1 MPKIA
6 RALLIISSLT
16 ALAACAPPITRQQ
29 QLDAWY
35 QRCLE
40 YGYVPNTNGIA
51 QCVQQQEI
59 ERDRALNSSRGP
71 MFCQSTGF
79 GHGGFSTCF

>member
-1 MPKIA
+1 MQKI
-6 RALLIISSLT
+6 LSKSLIVVTL
-16 ALAACAPPITRQQ
+16 ALAACAPQMTREQ

-40 YGYVPNTNGIA
+40 YGYHPNTTGIA

-59 ERDRALNSSRGP
+59 ERERALTELRRP
-71 MFCQSTGF
+71 VFCHGAGYS
-79 GHGGFSTCF
+79 GGFSSFCF